1 MRVVRQL
8 TSFWNTVFRGATLD
22 RELDEEIRATIETLT
37 ARYVEGGMSVE
48 AATGA
53 AWAELGGSS
62 GIVQVREN
70 VRDGRSGAALEAL
83 SVDLRYAW
91 RGLRK
96 TPGLLAVIVAT
107 LALGI
112 GANTAIFS
120 IVHAMLLAPLPYR
133 QADRLAMIW
142 VNKSEA
148 GYPRSPLGGPDLRDL
163 QNGTRTF
170 DAFGGIWASGTRA
183 LTGDHPPEQ
192 LRGALVTTNFFDV
205 LGASA
210 AIGRTFRDSDADVGP
225 TVVLGWELFERRFDA
240 DPSILGRTIVIDDY
254 PSTVIGVLP
263 RSFRLLLPLDASVPD
278 DLQIWQPFWQGFDT
292 SPRGHLFL
300 RVVGRMREGV
310 TIVEARADV
319 DSVARRLT
327 DESGEGRG
335 FTTAVLHADGV
346 REIRGPL
353 LALFAGVA
361 ILLTIAGVNVASL
374 LIARAVSRTREMALR
389 IALGAS
395 RGRLVRQSLIEGLLL
410 TGLGAVA
417 GVVAGA
423 AGLKILLAFAPDS
436 LERIRASSING
447 PVLAFALVLS
457 LLWGVLLSLAPV
469 AQLLT
474 ARPNAAIGGRRPLRY
489 ATRAAFVVSQIALSL
504 VLLVGAGLLVR
515 AFMYVQRVDP
525 GFQTDGR
532 FVFRVALSEARY
544 STADALVAASNEVR
558 RRLAAIP
565 GVTTLGAISHLPYD
579 DLPNWYLTY
588 AGVGARAQG
597 ALARADARAIS
608 PGVFETLG
616 VELVDGEFINHERDA
631 ERLGVVVD
639 DMLARRLWPGTPA
652 VGREFR
658 AGQGTP
664 EWRMTVVGVV
674 RHLRLRSLVDD
685 LTPQIFIPFEKWQ
698 RNPMTYVVHS
708 PRDPSGLT
716 ADIRGAIASFDP
728 HLPISDVRPLH
739 QYVDAARSMR
749 RFTMLLAASFAACA
763 IALTGVGLFGVLA
776 YTVATRRRE
785 FGVRRALGA
794 DARQVLGEI
803 VREGML
809 FAAAGSAGGLMA
821 AVLATRFLEAQ
832 LYAVDPRDPATYAA
846 SLALV
851 LASAALACGIP
862 AYRAT
867 SISPLDAT
875 RNAEG

>member
-1 MRVVRQL
+1 MRVVRHL
-8 TSFWNTVFRGATLD
+8 TSLWNTVFRGATLD
-22 RELDEEIRATIETLT
+22 RELDDEIRATIETLT
-37 ARYVEGGMSVE
+37 ARYVEGGMSVD
-48 AATGA
+48 AATRA
-53 AWAELGGSS
+53 AWADLGGTS

-70 VRDGRSGAALEAL
+70 VRDGRVGAALEAL

-96 TPGLLAVIVAT
+96 APGLLAVVVAT

-133 QADRLAMIW
+133 HADRLAMIW
-142 VNKSEA
+142 LDKSDA

-210 AIGRTFRDSDADVGP
+210 ALGRTFRDGDADEGP

-240 DPSILGRTIVIDDY
+240 DPSILGRTILIDDT
-254 PSTVIGVLP
+254 PTTVIGVLP
-263 RSFRLLLPLDASVPD
+263 RSFRLLLPLDSSVPD
-278 DLQIWQPFWQGFDT
+278 DLQIWQPFWRGFDT

-310 TIVEARADV
+310 TVSAARADV
-319 DSVARRLT
+319 DAVARRLT
-327 DESGEGRG
+327 DESGEGRT
-335 FTTAVLHADGV
+335 FTTAALHADGV
-346 REIRGPL
+346 REIRAPL

-361 ILLTIAGVNVASL
+361 ILLTIACVNVASL
-374 LIARAVSRTREMALR
+374 LIARAVSRTREMTLR

-423 AGLKILLAFAPDS
+423 AGLQILVAFAPDS

-447 PVLAFALVLS
+447 PVLAFTVVLS

-469 AQLLT
+469 AQFLT
-474 ARPNAAIGGRRPLRY
+474 ARPHAAIGGRRPLRY

-515 AFMYVQRVDP
+515 AFTYVQRVDP

-532 FVFRVALSEARY
+532 FVLRVALSEARY
-544 STADALVAASNEVR
+544 STPAALVAASNEVR
-558 RRLAAIP
+558 RRLATIP
-565 GVTTLGAISHLPYD
+565 GVTAVGAISHLPYD

-588 AGVGARAQG
+588 SGIGVRSHGP
-597 ALARADARAIS
+597 LARADARAIS
-608 PGVFETLG
+608 PGLLATLG
-616 VELVDGEFINHERDA
+616 VELVDGEVDHERDA
-631 ERLGVVVD
+631 ERIGVVVD
-639 DMLARRLWPGTPA
+639 DMLARRLWPGGPA
-652 VGREFR
+652 VGREFL

-664 EWRMTVVGVV
+664 ELRMTVVGVV

-698 RNPMTYVVHS
+698 RNPMTYVVQS
-708 PRDPSGLT
+708 PRDASGLT
-716 ADIRGAIASFDP
+716 ADIRAAIASFDP
-728 HLPISDVRPLH
+728 NLPISDVRPLH
-739 QYVDAARSMR
+739 QYVASARSMR
-749 RFTMLLAASFAACA
+749 RFTMLLAVSFAACA
-763 IALTGVGLFGVLA
+763 IALTSVGLFGVLA

-794 DARQVLGEI
+794 DTRQVLGEI

-809 FAAAGSAGGLMA
+809 FAAAGSAGGLVA
-821 AVLATRFLEAQ
+821 AVLATRFLEGQ

-851 LASAALACGIP
+851 LASAVLACGIP
-862 AYRAT
+862 AHRAL

-875 RNAEG
+875 RNSDV